1 MLGMLTIVSTLTAML
16 VYRLSASKI
25 AALASIL
32 LLFSCQTSLTLASRF
47 YTMHYLV
54 GAAFALLAVLLCYR
68 QVLTPL
74 RVGSLMLL
82 ALLAMVMSASG
93 NPASAQELKLDPV
106 NVAGPDACG
115 ECHKTSVAVW
125 KKTRHAITFKELPR
139 KKEAKKMGKESS
151 IANQIILNAQDDE
164 NESPMS
170 MKSDADKLEERWLH
184 PIVRT
189 HPETGRKAIYCGSP
203 HVERI
208 ENMRISESRVL
219 IDFLNKHATSE
230 AFTTRFR
237 WQPGSLAMWDNRCVM
252 HYALND
258 YAGQRR
264 EMNRVTIEG
273 DAPR

>member
-1 MLGMLTIVSTLTAML
+1 MEPLPDYPHVIPIIKEKDTQSNFGGGWHSDMSYVEKPPKATVLYAIETPAYGGDTLFASTTKAYQALSEGMREMLEGMRAVF
-16 VYRLSASKI
+16 SASI
-25 AALASIL
+25 V
-32 LLFSCQTSLTLASRF
+32 
-47 YTMHYLV
+47 H
-54 GAAFALLAVLLCYR
+54 GAAGLYNKA
-68 QVLTPL
+68 
-74 RVGSLMLL
+74 
-82 ALLAMVMSASG
+82 
-93 NPASAQELKLDPV
+93 D
-106 NVAGPDACG
+106 
-115 ECHKTSVAVW
+115 H
-125 KKTRHAITFKELPR
+125 
-139 KKEAKKMGKESS
+139 
-151 IANQIILNAQDDE
+151 
-164 NESPMS
+164 PMS
-170 MKSDADKLEERWLH
+170 MKSDAEKVEERWLH

-189 HPETGRKAIYCGSP
+189 HPETGRKAIYCDSP